1 MRNLEKMVL
10 SDNEVM
16 DVKAMKAVVGGQ
28 VINQTCR
35 NTGSGSGIGSSA
47 NVVCSGECPTVQPG
61 ATGTTGPNIQRTCKL
76 TSSMMNGSYFAACE
90 CV

>member
-1 MRNLEKMVL
+1 MLIK
-10 SDNEVM
+10 
-16 DVKAMKAVVGGQ
+16 G
-28 VINQTCR
+28 
-35 NTGSGSGIGSSA
+35 
-47 NVVCSGECPTVQPG
+47 VCPVAQPG

>member
-47 NVVCSGECPTVQPG
+47 NVVCSGECPTMQPG

>member
-28 VINQTCR
+28 VIDKSCR

-47 NVVCSGECPTVQPG
+47 NVVCSGECPTAQPG
-61 ATGTTGPNIQRTCKL
+61 ATGTLGGNKKL
-76 TSSMMNGSYFAACE
+76 TCQLGSSMMNGNYIASCI
-90 CV
+90 CK